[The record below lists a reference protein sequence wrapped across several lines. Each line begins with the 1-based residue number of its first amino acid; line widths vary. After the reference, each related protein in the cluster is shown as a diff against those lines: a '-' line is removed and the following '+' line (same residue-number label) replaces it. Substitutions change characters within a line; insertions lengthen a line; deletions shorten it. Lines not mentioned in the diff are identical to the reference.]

1 MTSIGLVVVVDVH
14 LLATSGYVAWF
25 SFDFLVDGSNCGG
38 SSVSSVSETSVANSG
53 DSGSSS
59 NSVSSVSDSGDGRGG
74 SSFGNVGD
82 GVDWGG
88 VSGDDSLAGV
98 SLNGGVVDVR
108 GLDDLL
114 DGVDLVWGWD
124 RDSTWNGN
132 LVGLGDVV
140 DLDDLTGNCTWDG
153 DGDID
158 VVLLHVQLGN
168 DVGGLG

>member
-1 MTSIGLVVVVDVH
+1 MTSIELVVVVDVH
-14 LLATSGYVAWF
+14 LLATTSGYVAWF

-59 NSVSSVSDSGDGRGG
+59 NSGSGSNSVSSVSDSSDGRGG
-74 SSFGNVGD
+74 SSYGNVGD

-98 SLNGGVVDVR
+98 GLNGGVVDVR

-114 DGVDLVWGWD
+114 D
-124 RDSTWNGN
+124 
-132 LVGLGDVV
+132 
-140 DLDDLTGNCTWDG
+140 
-153 DGDID
+153 
-158 VVLLHVQLGN
+158 
-168 DVGGLG
+168 